1 MGGMK
6 EPGVIAYKFTR
17 KELQNSLK
25 YRFKSTPENKILELC
40 LHRSMSKRKRK
51 YHAALS
57 FYHVATELRECVLRN
72 LWSDAVHLMLIFLDA
87 PRRLLPLIWQYCF
100 KILLNHP
107 SGGPEILEEFI
118 QMTTGVTKPREL
130 IQSLLTQLKYV

>member
-87 PRRLLPLIWQYCF
+87 PRRLLPLIWQNDYRCHEA
-100 KILLNHP
+100 KRINP
-107 SGGPEILEEFI
+107 VPIDSTEICVI
-118 QMTTGVTKPREL
+118 SIYIYM
-130 IQSLLTQLKYV
+130 